1 MAKGRCNGSTLLLT
15 TNARVTIGL
24 ALVTSM
30 VEGISAKFNYLPIEL
45 GNLVIVDNCSFLTLS
60 NLRHF

>member
-1 MAKGRCNGSTLLLT
+1 MYGSTLLLT

-24 ALVTSM
+24 TLATSM

-45 GNLVIVDNCSFLTLS
+45 GNLVVVDNF
-60 NLRHF
+60 NFDI

>member
-15 TNARVTIGL
+15 TNAGVTIGL

-30 VEGISAKFNYLPIEL
+30 VEGISAKFNYLPINL
-45 GNLVIVDNCSFLTLS
+45 GNLVVVDNCSF
-60 NLRHF
+60 